1 MRDLFTFGLDDL
13 VTTERLIMIVQA
25 LLIFLVGWLVAR
37 AVSALVW
44 RLSHRKTTPQGA
56 MLLRRVVFYPLIML
70 TVMAFLNQL
79 GFKLGVLLGAAGIL
93 TVAIG
98 FASQTSASN
107 LISGLFLI
115 VERPFVVGDI
125 IQIEGITG
133 EVLSVDLLSVK
144 LRTFDNLY
152 VRVPNESIIKSR
164 VTNNTFFPIRRY
176 DMKIGVAYKE
186 DLERVRNILL
196 DVAEANP
203 LVLVD
208 PRPLF
213 IFLGFGDSSLD
224 MQFSV
229 WGAREN
235 YLEVRT
241 QMHLQVKAAF
251 DAHGIEIPFPHRTFY
266 TGSEC
271 GPLPVKLVD
280 DKTLEQ
286 DKAT

>member
-1 MRDLFTFGLDDL
+1 MRDLLSFGIDDL
-13 VTTERLIMIVQA
+13 VTAERLIAVLQA
-25 LLIFLVGWLVAR
+25 LFILLIGWLVAR
-37 AVSALVW
+37 TVSALTW
-44 RLSHRKTTPQGA
+44 RISHRRTTPQGA

-70 TVMAFLNQL
+70 AAMAFLNQL
-79 GFKLGVLLGAAGIL
+79 GFQLGVLLGAAGIL

-115 VERPFVVGDI
+115 VERPFVVGDV

-186 DLERVRNILL
+186 DVERVRRILFE
-196 DVAEANP
+196 VAEENP

-224 MQFSV
+224 MQLSV
-229 WGAREN
+229 WAKREN
-235 YLEVRT
+235 FLEMRNE
-241 QMHLQVKAAF
+241 MHLQVKAAF
-251 DAHGIEIPFPHRTFY
+251 DAHEVEIPFPHRTFY

-271 GPLPVKLVD
+271 APLPVRLVG
-280 DKTLEQ
+280 DKTTEQ
-286 DKAT
+286 NEVT